1 MEDWKIA
8 IAEGVKRTER
18 TGTGHYRKAV
28 RVYTYDRDTGDEIH
42 KIIKQNISQI
52 PPYHYEWISG
62 DAVNRRDFTVHFAT
76 SGDAWDFCTAIDGY
90 ALELGDYDNGRSVT
104 ETETETK
111 TGDGGAAKSN
121 TVITI
126 AALVLVGALGYW
138 LWKRA
143 K

>member
-8 IAEGVKRTER
+8 IAEGVRKTER
-18 TGTGHYRKAV
+18 TGTGRYRKAV
-28 RVYTYDRDTGDEIH
+28 RVYTYDRATGEEIH
-42 KIIKQNISQI
+42 RLIKQNISQI
-52 PPYHYEWISG
+52 PPYHYESISG

-90 ALELGDYDNGRSVT
+90 ALELGDYDNGRSETKT
-104 ETETETK
+104 ETV

-121 TVITI
+121 AVITI

>member
-18 TGTGHYRKAV
+18 TGTGRYRKAV
-28 RVYTYDRDTGDEIH
+28 RVYTYDKETGKEVLNL
-42 KIIKQNISQI
+42 IKQNISQI
-52 PPYHYEWISG
+52 PPYHYERITG
-62 DAVNRRDFTVHFAT
+62 IAANCKDFTVHFAV
-76 SGDAWDFCTAIDGY
+76 SGDAWDFCTAIDSY
-90 ALELGDYDNGRSVT
+90 ALELGDYDNGRSETKT
-104 ETETETK
+104 ETV

-121 TVITI
+121 AVITI